1 MKSAAEQLREEK
13 RFMTKYKIFKAASRA
28 FDFMYGMANDLE
40 DATTS
45 LSPYS
50 RTNLACSKTELELLE
65 LQLYYHKVAN
75 EIGKCW
81 TEAENN
87 G

>member
-13 RFMTKYKIFKAASRA
+13 RFIINYKIFKAASRA

-40 DATTS
+40 DAVNS

-50 RTNLACSKTELELLE
+50 RTNLECSKTELELLE
-65 LQLYYHKVAN
+65 LQIYYHKVAN
-75 EIGKCW
+75 EIARCW

>member
-1 MKSAAEQLREEK
+1 MKSAAEQLREEQ
-13 RFMTKYKIFKAASRA
+13 RFITNYKIFKAASRA

-65 LQLYYHKVAN
+65 LQIYYHKVAN
-75 EIGKCW
+75 EIARCW
-81 TEAENN
+81 TETENN
-87 G
+87 D

>member
-13 RFMTKYKIFKAASRA
+13 RFITNYKIFNASSRA
-28 FDFMYGMANDLE
+28 FDFMSGMADDVE
-40 DATTS
+40 DAINS

-50 RTNLACSKTELELLE
+50 RTNLACSKTKLELLQ
-65 LQLYYHKVAN
+65 LQIYYYKVAN
-75 EIGKCW
+75 EIARCW
-81 TEAENN
+81 TEE

>member
-1 MKSAAEQLREEK
+1 MKSAAEQLREEQ
-13 RFMTKYKIFKAASRA
+13 RFITSYNIFKAASRA

-45 LSPYS
+45 LSPYT

-65 LQLYYHKVAN
+65 LQIYYHKVAN
-75 EIGKCW
+75 EIARCW

>member
-1 MKSAAEQLREEK
+1 MKGPRPSCTARLVVNIPEQN
-13 RFMTKYKIFKAASRA
+13 
-28 FDFMYGMANDLE
+28 DFMYGMANDLE

-45 LSPYS
+45 LSPYT

-65 LQLYYHKVAN
+65 LQIYYHKVAN
-75 EIGKCW
+75 EIGRCW
-81 TEAENN
+81 TEE

>member
-1 MKSAAEQLREEK
+1 MQSAAEQLREEK
-13 RFMTKYKIFKAASRA
+13 RFITNYKIFKAASRS

-45 LSPYS
+45 LSPYT
-50 RTNLACSKTELELLE
+50 RTNLECSKTELELLQ
-65 LQLYYHKVAN
+65 LQIYYHKVAN
-75 EIGKCW
+75 EIARCW
-81 TEAENN
+81 TEE

>member
-1 MKSAAEQLREEK
+1 MKSAAEQLREEQ
-13 RFMTKYKIFKAASRA
+13 RFITNYKIFKAASRA

-45 LSPYS
+45 LSPYI
-50 RTNLACSKTELELLE
+50 RTNLECSKTELELLE
-65 LQLYYHKVAN
+65 LQIYYHKVAN
-75 EIGKCW
+75 EIARCW

>member
-13 RFMTKYKIFKAASRA
+13 RFITNYKIFKAASRA

-50 RTNLACSKTELELLE
+50 RTNQACSKTELELLK
-65 LQLYYHKVAN
+65 LQIYYHKVAN
-75 EIGKCW
+75 EIGRCW
-81 TEAENN
+81 TEE

>member
-13 RFMTKYKIFKAASRA
+13 RFMTNYKIFKEASRA

-45 LSPYS
+45 LSPYT
-50 RTNLACSKTELELLE
+50 RTNFECSETELELLE
-65 LQLYYHKVAN
+65 LQMYYHKVAN
-75 EIGKCW
+75 EIARCW
-81 TEAENN
+81 TEE